1 MSNIYYANI
10 INPNILQST
19 VLDPVSNPMASNLD
33 LGMNQIVNVGEA
45 SDPNGVPTL
54 SQVNSL
60 IASSTHSA
68 SSFTGNATFDINMN
82 DNDLLNVKHLH
93 LATSGST
100 SVQVSADVNG
110 NVLLE
115 TAKVITSDNIASY
128 IPAGGFTGNATF
140 DIDMNDH
147 NINNV
152 QQIDFA
158 GGSTNSLSTLNNNL
172 VYNGHTVLTT
182 QTNVT
187 VAQTLDLIS
196 NVGSYSILLD
206 ATEANLF

>member
-1 MSNIYYANI
+1 M
-10 INPNILQST
+10 
-19 VLDPVSNPMASNLD
+19 
-33 LGMNQIVNVGEA
+33 
-45 SDPNGVPTL
+45 
-54 SQVNSL
+54 
-60 IASSTHSA
+60 
-68 SSFTGNATFDINMN
+68 
-82 DNDLLNVKHLH
+82 
-93 LATSGST
+93 
-100 SVQVSADVNG
+100 NG

-115 TAKVITSDNIASY
+115 NAKVITSDNIASY
-128 IPAGGFTGNATF
+128 IHAGGFTGNATF

-206 ATEANLF
+206 ATEPILFYC